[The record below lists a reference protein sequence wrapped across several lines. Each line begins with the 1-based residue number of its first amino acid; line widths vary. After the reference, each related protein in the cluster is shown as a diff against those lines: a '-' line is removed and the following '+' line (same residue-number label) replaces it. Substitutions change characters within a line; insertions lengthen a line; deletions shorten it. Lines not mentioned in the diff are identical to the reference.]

1 MATIMADVKI
11 SELPAISAV
20 NLTGNELL
28 VLSAGNTTYK
38 GTLATIVDYIA
49 GAINGYSNTITL
61 NGGANN
67 GLINNYIDLFSP
79 RIGNRINK
87 TYVEVAGLLPSNDA
101 TFISV
106 VLTNGNPANDII
118 LASASNTAELNE
130 SGLTAFSIDMETVAT
145 GFTVKA
151 LVTGTTVTAGTIKV
165 IVNYLP

>member
-1 MATIMADVKI
+1 MADVKI

-20 NLTGNELL
+20 NLTGNELF

-38 GTLATIVDYIA
+38 GTLTTIVDYIA

-87 TYVEVAGLLPSNDA
+87 TYVEVAGLLPSDGA

-106 VLTNGNPANDII
+106 VLTDGNPVNDIE
-118 LASASNTAELNE
+118 LAAATSTAELNA
-130 SGLTAFSIDMETVAT
+130 SGLTAFSIDTATVAT